1 MTRAGDPP
9 MLLYLIHYTECWY
22 LVKGSGSGCLRF
34 LERFRLFEVC
44 SKCLRFVPLRSVC
57 GFGAHTRRMHTT
69 RTRPPPGGPRR
80 ARRPKRKP
88 NERHQSQHSNVKG
101 RPSSFKEPNA
111 IMHQGSG
118 IACVWPPAPE
128 AHHRWGTRCL
138 VLTIPTPTTSSSRQP
153 VRPKR
158 LRSYS
163 CSGNTDGILAVVRC
177 GPASREGIPNKKGRC
192 DRVGAMV
199 KSVNAG

>member
-1 MTRAGDPP
+1 MLSAGTPGAHP
-9 MLLYLIHYTECWY
+9 E
-22 LVKGSGSGCLRF
+22 SGFG
-34 LERFRLFEVC
+34 C
-44 SKCLRFVPLRSVC
+44 SKFVRSVC
-57 GFGAHTRRMHTT
+57 GLFRFEVFAVSGHTHDACTRHAHAPPRGARAARAARSGSRTNAINLNT
-69 RTRPPPGGPRR
+69 RTSRD
-80 ARRPKRKP
+80 A
-88 NERHQSQHSNVKG
+88 HQAS
-101 RPSSFKEPNA
+101 RNA